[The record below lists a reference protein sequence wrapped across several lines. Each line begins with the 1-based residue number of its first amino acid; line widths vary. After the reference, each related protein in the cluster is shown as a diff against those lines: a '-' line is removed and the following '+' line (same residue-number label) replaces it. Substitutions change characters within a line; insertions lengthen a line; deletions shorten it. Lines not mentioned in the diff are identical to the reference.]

1 MKLKLLYTATAIL
14 LTNFVTAQVLYS
26 ENFDNLTVGDLS
38 TDLTGATPG
47 QGGWYV
53 VVSFQS
59 SSTGQAKI
67 VSEPNIGNALATGLS
82 TTYPGA
88 NIQLI
93 QPGLD
98 VLWNNRTPGND
109 ILFVEYDLY
118 LARTLGTVITSSF
131 FLKGNNFDLFRSA
144 AGVYFTDDTDANTL
158 WARYVTHPT
167 VGEKSFPLGYGGS
180 DVYEDFQYDTW
191 ISIQI
196 CMDYTTGYIYLYIP
210 SFQILSYG
218 SFSHNESLAALR
230 LLTHMPPNN
239 PQAANKFDN

>member
-1 MKLKLLYTATAIL
+1 
-14 LTNFVTAQVLYS
+14 
-26 ENFDNLTVGDLS
+26 NLTVGDLS

-67 VSEPNIGNALATGLS
+67 VSEPNRGNVLATGLS

-88 NIQLI
+88 NIQLT
-93 QPGLD
+93 QLGLD

-109 ILFVEYDLY
+109 ILLVEYDLY
-118 LARTLGTVITSSF
+118 LARSSDAWVQSQCY
-131 FLKGNNFDLFRSA
+131 LTGNNFNLFRSVA
-144 AGVYFTDDTDANTL
+144 EVHFTDDTDANIL
-158 WARYVTHPT
+158 LARYVTHPT

-218 SFSHNESLAALR
+218 TFSHNESLTALR
-230 LLTHMPPNN
+230 LGTNMTPYNL
-239 PQAANKFDN
+239 QAV